1 MKIAICFSGAIRD
14 FNTCIPSIQKY
25 LLNNLNADIFLHL
38 WKFSNDNSLN
48 INFKWRDSNIDNI
61 AEKNIINIL
70 KPKSYIIDSY
80 NLEWESKI
88 TSVISTDKFIDGK
101 SKQYSYNCCGM
112 YYKIFQSYLLAKKYS
127 IYNNVNYDL
136 IIRARLDFIWENPI
150 YLEDFINLNDDNIF
164 LVKDRY
170 ATMSKLNTND
180 KFFAGTPL
188 VMNYMSSI
196 YLYLNKYQKQNIQIE
211 GQTILENHIKNK
223 NLNVIWLGDKNTYY
237 KCMDRHNIYINNINI
252 YINIDNKF
260 IENELAYYL
269 LYNGYNVYLD
279 KTDIYINYLES
290 FDNFIYHIAESD
302 ILYEYSIVND
312 KKDDINSK
320 YLFIINN
327 SKNTINNENTININY
342 NIIITLLMKLNNSNI
357 KYFVRYICSLLNNN
371 IINGKY
377 VFNDILQIE
386 NIDTDEN
393 ILYKYDDHGYYRSKY
408 KIKDG
413 NKHIII
419 YNNIIKLVNR
429 DDIIIY
435 AIFKYYTNGYLPY

>member
-312 KKDDINSK
+312 KRDDINSK

>member
-25 LLNNLNADIFLHL
+25 LLNNLNGDIFLHL
-38 WKFSNDNSLN
+38 WKFSNDNNSLN

-88 TSVISTDKFIDGK
+88 TSVISTDKFIDEK

-279 KTDIYINYLES
+279 KTDICINYLES
-290 FDNFIYHIAESD
+290 FDNFNYHITESD
-302 ILYEYSIVND
+302 ILYEYSIIND
-312 KKDDINSK
+312 KRDDINSK
-320 YLFIINN
+320 YVLIINN
-327 SKNTINNENTININY
+327 NENIINIDY

-357 KYFVRYICSLLNNN
+357 KYFVRYIYSLLNNN

-386 NIDTDEN
+386 NIDIDEN

-408 KIKDG
+408 KIMDG

-429 DDIIIY
+429 DDIIVY
-435 AIFKYYTNGYLPY
+435 AIFKYYTDGYLPY